1 MQLYF
6 TSNFRWFAPGNF
18 YSIYWLY
25 HDSHAYA
32 NVLPS
37 EPAAGYLDAGKLVF
51 ADEAHID
58 ARRGMGFKDHKHL
71 THSHGLTRVCFVL
84 SVLLFSYLDFR
95 RIDLIE
101 TCDEMPA
108 GRFHLLR
115 STHCRCCY
123 QFRPV
128 LGGRCWLLQPR
139 EFRMRWCMG
148 WESSCGSGLETCM
161 APAVPCWAWEEHSK
175 FSAFSMTCLVK
186 SHV

>member
-6 TSNFRWFAPGNF
+6 TSTFRWFAPGNF

-71 THSHGLTRVCFVL
+71 THSHGLTRVCFCFVGLIVFL
-84 SVLLFSYLDFR
+84 S
-95 RIDLIE
+95 
-101 TCDEMPA
+101 
-108 GRFHLLR
+108 
-115 STHCRCCY
+115 
-123 QFRPV
+123 
-128 LGGRCWLLQPR
+128 
-139 EFRMRWCMG
+139 
-148 WESSCGSGLETCM
+148 
-161 APAVPCWAWEEHSK
+161 
-175 FSAFSMTCLVK
+175 
-186 SHV
+186 